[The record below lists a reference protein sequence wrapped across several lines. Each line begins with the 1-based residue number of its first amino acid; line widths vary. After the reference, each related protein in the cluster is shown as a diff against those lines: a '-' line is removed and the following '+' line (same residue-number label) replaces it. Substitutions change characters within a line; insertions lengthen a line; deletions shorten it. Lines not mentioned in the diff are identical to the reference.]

1 MSKLRNVVVGFLALA
16 VLMVAP
22 AFSQGNAGC
31 KNGKFIGTYTS
42 LVTFNDVWGDGSG
55 VVNQTIRQL
64 TLHGD
69 GTATEE
75 ATAGP
80 DLLLS
85 AGTVSSRIG
94 SWTCRNDGKLVV
106 TLIWAAY
113 LPTADAVNHGIVPT
127 PPVDILLSGHFRI
140 TFLLSVTN
148 ANTLTR
154 TQARVRTYD
163 ATQDPTDPTGG
174 VLGPL
179 STTVVVYERVVASDA
194 DLLAP

>member
-1 MSKLRNVVVGFLALA
+1 MFVG
-16 VLMVAP
+16 
-22 AFSQGNAGC
+22 S
-31 KNGKFIGTYTS
+31 YTN
-42 LVTFNDVWGDGSG
+42 LFTFTDVWGDGSG
-55 VVNQTIRQL
+55 VVNQTIRQF

-69 GTATEE
+69 GTAIEE
-75 ATAGP
+75 NTAGP

-85 AGTVSSRIG
+85 GGTVSSRIG
-94 SWTCRNDGKLVV
+94 SWRCRNDGMLVV

-127 PPVDILLSGHFRI
+127 PPVDVLLSNHFRI
-140 TFLLSVTN
+140 TFLLSVTD

-163 ATQDPTDPTGG
+163 PTQDPTDPTGG
-174 VLGPL
+174 VLGRL
-179 STTVVVYERVVASDA
+179 NTTVLVYKRVVASDA